1 MLCAIYRSPNRDHT
15 YLYIEKR
22 DDFSRVPEEL
32 LKSFGTPAFSMLI
45 NLANRDKLANADIEK
60 VKQALTRSG
69 YYLQFPPP
77 VENLLTEYQ
86 DLFDIQD
93 KSE

>member
-1 MLCAIYRSPNRDHT
+1 MLCVIYRSPNRDQT
-15 YLYIEKR
+15 YLFIEKK

-32 LKSFGTPAFSMLI
+32 LKSFGKPAFSMLI

-60 VKQALTRSG
+60 VKQELIDAG

-77 VENLLTEYQ
+77 VEDLLSEYR
-86 DLFDIQD
+86 DTLNIQD
-93 KSE
+93 KS

>member
-1 MLCAIYRSPNRDHT
+1 MLCAIYRSPNRDQT
-15 YLYIEKR
+15 YLFIEKK

-32 LKSFGTPAFSMLI
+32 LKSFGKPVFSMLI

-60 VKQALTRSG
+60 VKQELTDAG

-77 VENLLTEYQ
+77 VEYLLSEYR
-86 DLFDIQD
+86 DTLNIQD
-93 KSE
+93 KS

>member
-1 MLCAIYRSPNRDHT
+1 MLCAIYRSQNRDQT
-15 YLYIEKR
+15 YLFIEKK

-32 LKSFGTPAFSMLI
+32 LKSFGKPVFSMLI

-60 VKQALTRSG
+60 VKQELTDAG

-77 VENLLTEYQ
+77 VEDLLSEYR
-86 DLFDIQD
+86 DTLNIQD
-93 KSE
+93 KS

>member
-1 MLCAIYRSPNRDHT
+1 MLCAIYRSPNRDQT
-15 YLYIEKR
+15 YLFIEKK

-32 LKSFGTPAFSMLI
+32 LKSFGNPVFSMLI

-60 VKQALTRSG
+60 VRHELTDAG

-77 VENLLTEYQ
+77 VEDLLSEYR
-86 DLFDIQD
+86 DTLNIQD
-93 KSE
+93 KS